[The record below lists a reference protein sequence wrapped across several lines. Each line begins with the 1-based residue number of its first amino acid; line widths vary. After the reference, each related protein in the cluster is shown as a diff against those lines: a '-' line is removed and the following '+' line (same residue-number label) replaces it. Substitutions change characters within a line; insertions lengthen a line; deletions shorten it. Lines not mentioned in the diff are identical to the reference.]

1 MSFQETDCRGKDM
14 VARVVS
20 AEGSSIHETSIV
32 SLAAITM
39 FYLAIAVAPSMA
51 DHRWSVFDWQWPEY
65 YTCGHIPTDLNPSNR
80 PEPS

>member
-1 MSFQETDCRGKDM
+1 M

-20 AEGSSIHETSIV
+20 AEESSIHETSIV

-51 DHRWSVFDWQWPEY
+51 DHRWDVLDWHWPEY
-65 YTCGHIPTDLNPSNR
+65 IYLR
-80 PEPS
+80 PHSLPPESIEKA